1 MRLVLPLS
9 ILLIFGYSCSSQ
21 IDLGKIQKGAEET
34 IKTATGSGN
43 SELTNDEVVAGLKE
57 ALNIG
62 IENAVK
68 SASVLDGFNKNLEI
82 RIPFPPEA
90 EEMKKYLIKMGMQ
103 SQVDEFEETL
113 NRAAEEASKDATEI
127 FVSAIKQMSIQDGFT
142 ILKGNDD
149 AATEYLRKTTYD
161 QLYQKFKPIVV
172 AATQKVQVTKY
183 WNPLAST
190 YNKVPFVKKVNP
202 DLEDYVTRKAIDGLF
217 VLVAQEEKKI
227 RKDPMA
233 RVTDL
238 LKKVFK

>member
-1 MRLVLPLS
+1 MR
-9 ILLIFGYSCSSQ
+9 ILLTLSLAFLFAYPSYSQ
-21 IDLGKIQKGAEET
+21 IDLGKLRKEAEET
-34 IKTATGSGN
+34 LSTTTGGKGTGLS
-43 SELTNDEVVAGLKE
+43 NDEVIAGLKE
-57 ALNIG
+57 ALNVG

-68 SASVLDGFNKNLEI
+68 SASVVDGFNKNLEI

-90 EEMKKYLIKMGMQ
+90 EEMKKYLLKMGMQ

-127 FVSAIKQMSIQDGFT
+127 FIAAIKQMSIEDGFT
-142 ILKGNDD
+142 ILNGNDD
-149 AATEYLRKTTYD
+149 AASQYLKKTTYD
-161 QLYQKFKPIVV
+161 QLYDKFKPIVV

-202 DLEDYVTRKAIDGLF
+202 DLEDYVTKKAIDGLF
-217 VLVAQEEKKI
+217 VLVAQEEQKI
-227 RKDPMA
+227 RKDPAA
-233 RVTDL
+233 RVTDI